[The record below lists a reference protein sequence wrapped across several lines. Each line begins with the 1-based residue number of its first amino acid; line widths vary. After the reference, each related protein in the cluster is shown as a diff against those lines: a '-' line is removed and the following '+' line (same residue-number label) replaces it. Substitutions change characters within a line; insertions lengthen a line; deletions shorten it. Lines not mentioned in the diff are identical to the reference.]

1 MPDRNK
7 VIAIAIAETG
17 YLEKSKSAYQKNPDI
32 LNEKTAGAGRDNY
45 TKYGKEMHKIYPSV
59 MDFPAPWCDCF
70 VDWCFQ
76 RAYGVTTAKS
86 LLAGNFDDYTVASA
100 GMYARHGALD
110 KKPEVG
116 AQIFFTRNGAASGC
130 YHTGLVIAVSADK
143 KTVTTIEGNTSAV
156 GSGIEANGGCVAK
169 KVRNVNA
176 YTLFGHPAYNDGASD
191 KTRAS
196 EKTSDKTRASD
207 KTCDKTEAAKHYDR
221 KEAGTYYVCTKSDP
235 LMMRTGAGTNRKIIV
250 RVPKGGKVQ
259 CYGYYNLDKDGVT
272 KWLYCKYINHVGY
285 LSRSY
290 LRRVQA

>member
-86 LLAGNFDDYTVASA
+86 LLAGNFDDYTVESA

-169 KVRNVNA
+169 KVRNINA
-176 YTLFGHPAYNDGASD
+176 YTLFGHPAYNDGYGSSD
-191 KTRAS
+191 KGS
-196 EKTSDKTRASD
+196 DSDKAS
-207 KTCDKTEAAKHYDR
+207 DKTEAAKHYER
-221 KEAGTYYVCTKSDP
+221 AEAGTYYVCTKSDP
-235 LMMRTGAGTNRKIIV
+235 LMMRTGAGTNRRIIT

-272 KWLYCKYINHVGY
+272 KWLYCVYNNRRGY
-285 LSRSY
+285 LCRTY

>member
-45 TKYGKEMHKIYPSV
+45 TKYGKEMHEIYPSV
-59 MDFPAPWCDCF
+59 MDFPAPWCDAF

-86 LLAGNFDDYTVASA
+86 LLGGNFDDYTVASA
-100 GMYARHGALD
+100 GMYAKHNALN
-110 KKPEVG
+110 KAPEVG
-116 AQIFFTRNGAASGC
+116 AQIFFTRNGQASGC
-130 YHTGLVIAVSADK
+130 YHTGLVIAVASDG
-143 KTVTTIEGNTSAV
+143 KTVTTIEGNTSAT
-156 GSGIEANGGCVAK
+156 GTTIEANGGCVAK

-176 YTLFGHPAYNDGASD
+176 YTIFGHPAYNDGYGSSD
-191 KTRAS
+191 KAS
-196 EKTSDKTRASD
+196 
-207 KTCDKTEAAKHYDR
+207 DKTEAAKHYDR

-235 LMMRTGAGTNRKIIV
+235 LMMRAGAGTNRKIIV

-272 KWLYCKYINHVGY
+272 KWLYCVYNNRRGY
-285 LSRSY
+285 LCRTY

>member
-1 MPDRNK
+1 
-7 VIAIAIAETG
+7 
-17 YLEKSKSAYQKNPDI
+17 
-32 LNEKTAGAGRDNY
+32 
-45 TKYGKEMHKIYPSV
+45 MHRIYPST
-59 MDFPAPWCDCF
+59 MDLHAAWCDCF
-70 VDWCFQ
+70 IDWCFQ
-76 RAYGVTTAKS
+76 KAYDVTTAKN
-86 LLAGNFDDYTVASA
+86 LLGGNFDDYTVASA
-100 GMYARHGALD
+100 QMYAKHGALD

-116 AQIFFTRNGAASGC
+116 AQIFFTRNGAVSGC
-130 YHTGLVIAVSADK
+130 YHTGLVISVAADG
-143 KTVTTIEGNTSAV
+143 KTVTTIEGNTSAT

-176 YTLFGHPAYNDGASD
+176 YTLFGHPAYNDGYGTSDKASD
-191 KTRAS
+191 KAS
-196 EKTSDKTRASD
+196 
-207 KTCDKTEAAKHYDR
+207 DKTEAAKHYDR